1 MKIAYVMSR
10 FPLLSETFILREMVE
25 MDKLGYDI
33 RLYPLIC
40 QDQPVAHEEAKKWLE
55 RANCIPFLSAEIFA
69 ENVAAFL
76 RNPIRYLSILFEVV
90 RGNLSSFDF
99 LTKGLY
105 LFPKAV
111 YTAKR
116 LRAEG
121 IEHIHAHYATHPALL
136 AWIVHKLTGIS
147 YSITVHSHDIYDCH
161 AMLGTKLR
169 GARFIATISN
179 YNINYMANLL
189 GEWTREKCHIVRCGI
204 DPLRF
209 TPAQSERG
217 KIFKILQIG
226 TLHWKKDQVTLIKA
240 AARLR
245 GMGVP
250 FQLTIIGEGE
260 ERPKIEAEIKKSNA
274 GDLVVLAGAKT
285 QSEVAQLLRQADC
298 YIQSSVS
305 EGIPVAI
312 MEALACELPVVATK
326 ITGIPELVLHEK
338 TGLLVEP
345 GNIQDMA
352 NALQFMYLHPDQA
365 RDMAR
370 NGREWVLKEFT
381 LQGNIS
387 RLAALFQ
394 TTRLQPF
401 NSPESA

>member
-10 FPLLSETFILREMVE
+10 FPLLSETFILREMIE
-25 MDKLGYDI
+25 MDKLGHDI

-40 QDQPVAHEEAKKWLE
+40 QNQPVVHEEAEKWSA
-55 RANCIPFLSAEIFA
+55 RANCIPFLSIGVLA
-69 ENVAAFL
+69 ENVKSFL
-76 RNPIRYLSILFEVV
+76 QNPARYLSILFEVFK
-90 RGNLSSFDF
+90 GNLSSFDF

-116 LRAEG
+116 LKQEG
-121 IEHIHAHYATHPALL
+121 VEHVHAHYATHPALL

-161 AMLGTKLR
+161 AMLGAKLR
-169 GARFIATISN
+169 SASFIATISN
-179 YNINYMANLL
+179 YNIDYMANLL
-189 GEWTREKCHIVRCGI
+189 GEWVREKCHIVRCGI
-204 DPLRF
+204 DPLKF
-209 TPAQSERG
+209 NPARNGRG
-217 KIFKILQIG
+217 KIFRILQIG

-240 AARLR
+240 IARLR
-245 GMGVP
+245 DLGVP
-250 FQLTIIGEGE
+250 FQLIIIGEGE
-260 ERPKIEAEIKKSNA
+260 ERPKIEAEIGRSNL
-274 GDLVVLAGAKT
+274 GGLVVLAGAKT
-285 QSEVAQLLRQADC
+285 QGEVPQLLQQADC

-312 MEALACELPVVATK
+312 MEALACELPVVATR

-345 GNIQDMA
+345 GNIHEMA
-352 NALQFMYLHPDQA
+352 DALQSIYLNPEKA
-365 RDMAR
+365 GSMAK

-381 LQGNIS
+381 LEGNT
-387 RLAALFQ
+387 RKLASLFEKMS
-394 TTRLQPF
+394 LQPV
-401 NSPESA
+401 